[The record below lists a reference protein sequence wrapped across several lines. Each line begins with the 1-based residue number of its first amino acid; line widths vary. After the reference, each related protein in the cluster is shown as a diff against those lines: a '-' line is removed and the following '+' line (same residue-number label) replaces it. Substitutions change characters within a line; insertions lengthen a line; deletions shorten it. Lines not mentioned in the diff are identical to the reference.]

1 MGELLDRLRSW
12 PMTEMTR
19 REVFAAQA
27 MWRSRFGAPSHA
39 GYEWHLFSFDE
50 YPSVS
55 GEAARQRYR
64 AVVRGGEVRVVS
76 AWSGSVFGFKVGG
89 SGLPDLEVGVD
100 ILVFD
105 ESLSWT
111 MAFTHS
117 HGPYFAVSGH
127 GAVDDRD
134 D

>member
-12 PMTEMTR
+12 PVTEMTR

-27 MWRSRFGAPSHA
+27 AWRSRFGAPSHS

-55 GEAARQRYR
+55 GEAAGQRYR
-64 AVVRGGEVRVVS
+64 AVVRDGAVTVVS
-76 AWSGSVFGFKVGG
+76 AWNGSVFGFKVGG
-89 SGLPDLEVGVD
+89 SGLPDLEVGID

-117 HGPYFAVSGH
+117 HGPYFALAEQEGL
-127 GAVDDRD
+127 DD
-134 D
+134 